1 MTYEKDIEILLVE
14 DNDDD
19 AELALMAFKKHNFA
33 NKIVR
38 MRDGAE
44 AIDYL
49 FCRGEFIDR
58 DVTDL
63 PKIILLDLKLP
74 KVSGFEVLKAVKNDI
89 FLKTIPV
96 IIMTSSQEEKDI
108 VKSYE
113 LGVNSFITKPV
124 MMEEFM
130 DVVYNLG
137 FYWLLVNKT
146 NPNVKLK

>member
-1 MTYEKDIEILLVE
+1 MSYEKAVEILLVE
-14 DNDDD
+14 DDDDD

-33 NKIVR
+33 NTIVR
-38 MRDGAE
+38 VRDGAE

-49 FCRGEFIDR
+49 FCQGEFISR
-58 DVTDL
+58 DITNT

-74 KVSGFEVLKAVKNDI
+74 KVSGFEVLKAVKSDN
-89 FLKTIPV
+89 FLKTVPV
-96 IIMTSSQEEKDI
+96 IVMTSSQEEKDI

-124 MMEEFM
+124 LMEEFI

-137 FYWLLVNKT
+137 FYWLLVNQT
-146 NPNVKLK
+146 NPTNK

>member
-1 MTYEKDIEILLVE
+1 MEIEKAVEILLVE

-33 NKIVR
+33 NTIVR

-49 FCRGEFIDR
+49 FCRGEFKTR
-58 DVTDL
+58 DIKEV

-74 KVSGFEVLKAVKNDI
+74 KVSGFEVLKAVKNDE
-89 FLKTIPV
+89 FLKSIPV

-124 MMEEFM
+124 LMEEFM
-130 DVVYNLG
+130 KIVYNLG

-146 NPNVKLK
+146 NTN